1 MKPWFS
7 LALVCWAW
15 VCLLLSLSQQAGLNH
30 PLQVA
35 DSGQRLDR
43 CREVASGSPTAA
55 VLRSM
60 EFDPVRA
67 GPLASLI
74 LDGRYRSTGP
84 GDPWT
89 TGADRNL
96 ASCRSKPAAQSN
108 IEPTCSTK
116 FLVQPTEFEEI
127 GVLQQPL
134 ATFRRKIGLQNS
146 RLTRILI

>member
-7 LALVCWAW
+7 LALVCWALMG
-15 VCLLLSLSQQAGLNH
+15 LLLSLSQQAGLNH

-35 DSGQRLDR
+35 DSGQWLDR

-74 LDGRYRSTGP
+74 LDGAWAAGDIGP
-84 GDPWT
+84 PGQETHGPPEPIGIWQVAGQSRQLKAT
-89 TGADRNL
+89 SSQLAPRNFWL
-96 ASCRSKPAAQSN
+96 NRPNLKN
-108 IEPTCSTK
+108 RG
-116 FLVQPTEFEEI
+116 F
-127 GVLQQPL
+127 
-134 ATFRRKIGLQNS
+134 ATALS
-146 RLTRILI
+146 